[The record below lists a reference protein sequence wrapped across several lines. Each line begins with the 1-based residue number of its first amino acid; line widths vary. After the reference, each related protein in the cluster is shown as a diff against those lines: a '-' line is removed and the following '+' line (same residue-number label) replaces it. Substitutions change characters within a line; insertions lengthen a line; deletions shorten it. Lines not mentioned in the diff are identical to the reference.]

1 LQATPV
7 NTLGDSDP
15 TVPSPVHTIL
25 YVEDNLDSLKLMQ
38 GVIGH
43 IPNTRLLIAHNA
55 RLGIEL
61 AKQKKPNLILL
72 DINLPGLNG
81 IEALGILRHMNS
93 TQHIPIIALTAR
105 VAPEDIERGLAAGF
119 DDYMTK
125 PVVVKK
131 LIQRINAIF
140 DNLE

>member
-7 NTLGDSDP
+7 NILSDSDA
-15 TVPSPVHTIL
+15 TVSAAVRTIL

-38 GVIGH
+38 GIVGH

-55 RLGIEL
+55 KLGIAL
-61 AKQKKPNLILL
+61 ANQKKPDLILL
-72 DINLPGLNG
+72 DINLPGLSG
-81 IEALGILRHMNS
+81 IEALGILRHMNT
-93 TQHIPIIALTAR
+93 TQHIPVIALTGKVEPA
-105 VAPEDIERGLAAGF
+105 DIERGLAAGF

-131 LIQRINAIF
+131 LIKRINAIF
-140 DNLE
+140 DDLE